1 MSTTSTTKPRPK
13 ANKTSVSAGAGETDW
28 AALDAM
34 TDEEIHAAALSDPD
48 AQPWTEE
55 QWAAA
60 KPIPRT
66 ITLRR
71 AFRLTQ
77 EQFAEHFAIPIG
89 TLRDW
94 EQRRKEPDAAA
105 RAYLRVIAAEPDAV
119 RRALGTGGGK
129 A

>member
-1 MSTTSTTKPRPK
+1 MSDAAITKRKARPP
-13 ANKTSVSAGAGETDW
+13 VLDDPVRFDW
-28 AALDAM
+28 GPFDAM
-34 TDEEIHAAALSDPD
+34 TDDERHAAAVSDPD

-55 QWAAA
+55 QLANA

-66 ITLRR
+66 ITMRR

-77 EQFAEHFAIPIG
+77 EQFAEQFAIPIG

-105 RAYLRVIAAEPDAV
+105 RAYLRVIAAEPDMV
-119 RRALGTGGGK
+119 RRVLGTGRPEKG
-129 A
+129 